1 MGIQSKYGLD
11 LHGLTPTK
19 SVHWNLSPTELVEY
33 AIRRGE
39 GQLTQDG
46 PFLAITKPH
55 TGRSPN
61 DKYTVREPSSEADIW
76 WGNNNA
82 LSEEQFD
89 RLHGRALAYLNE
101 RDLFVRDQFAC
112 ADPANRLCVR
122 LIDEMAWTNLFAH
135 NLFIRPEPADL
146 PDFKPDFTILH
157 VPEMKAEPATDQTRT
172 ETVIAIHLARKIIL
186 VIGTRYAGEV
196 KKTIFTVLNYLMP
209 KRGVLSMHCS
219 ANIGLDGETALFFG
233 LSGTGKTT
241 LSADPHRRLIGDD
254 EHGWGDDGVFNFE
267 GGCYAK
273 AIKLSAEAEPE
284 IYSTTKRFGTVLE
297 NVVIDPDT
305 RALLLDLDTI
315 TENTRAAYP
324 IDFVSNAVIPGIGGH
339 PKNVMFLTADAFG
352 VLPPISKLAPEQ
364 ALYHFLSGYTARLG
378 GTERGVTEPQATF
391 STCFGAP
398 FLPLH
403 PTVYARLLGEKL
415 AKHQAQVWLVNT
427 GWSGGPYGVGSR
439 MKIAFTRAMVHAAL
453 NGELDNVPTE
463 IDPIFGLP
471 IPIACPGIPP
481 EVLNP
486 RNTWADPV
494 HYDQKAHELAA
505 LFVKNFEKFKAQA
518 KPEVIAAGPRI

>member
-11 LHGLTPTK
+11 RHGLTPTQ
-19 SVHWNLSPTELVEY
+19 SVHWNLSPTELVEH

-76 WGNNNA
+76 WGNNTA

-89 RLHGRALAYLNE
+89 RLHRRALAYLNE

-112 ADPANRLCVR
+112 ADPANRLKVR

-146 PDFKPDFTILH
+146 PDFRPDFTILH
-157 VPEMKAEPATDQTRT
+157 VPEMKADPAVDKTRT
-172 ETVIAIHLARKIIL
+172 ETVIAIHFAKKTIL

-196 KKTIFTVLNYLMP
+196 KKTIFTILNYLMP
-209 KRGVLSMHCS
+209 KKGVLSMHCS
-219 ANIGLDGETALFFG
+219 ANIGPDGETALLFG

-297 NVVIDPDT
+297 NVVINPDT

-324 IDFVSNAVIPGIGGH
+324 IDFVSNAVISGIGGH
-339 PKNVMFLTADAFG
+339 PRNVMFLTADAFG

-364 ALYHFLSGYTARLG
+364 ALYHFLSGYTARLA
-378 GTERGVTEPQATF
+378 GTER
-391 STCFGAP
+391 
-398 FLPLH
+398 
-403 PTVYARLLGEKL
+403 
-415 AKHQAQVWLVNT
+415 
-427 GWSGGPYGVGSR
+427 
-439 MKIAFTRAMVHAAL
+439 
-453 NGELDNVPTE
+453 
-463 IDPIFGLP
+463 
-471 IPIACPGIPP
+471 
-481 EVLNP
+481 
-486 RNTWADPV
+486 
-494 HYDQKAHELAA
+494 
-505 LFVKNFEKFKAQA
+505 
-518 KPEVIAAGPRI
+518 